1 MSLAEA
7 RPDLVE
13 QWHPTRNGAV
23 LPGDVSP
30 GTHRVVWW
38 FGPCRHAWDSP
49 VKQRTRRVSSGC
61 PYCAGKRV
69 LPAESFAA
77 LHPAIAGEWHLARN
91 DPLRPDA
98 VRSSSNK
105 RVWWQCST
113 CHFEWATTI
122 AHRTGDGTG
131 CPACA
136 GLVVVAGRSFA
147 DRFPDLA
154 AEWHPS
160 RNGDLPPT
168 AVAPFSGKRVWWQCP
183 HCGNE
188 WQAAVSG
195 RASGKGCSTCRPP
208 GWSQVAIRVGA
219 ELAALLLSV
228 GDLERAPR
236 EARREVGWEP
246 DIALPAERIAL
257 DVDGRFW
264 HGDGHHKTR
273 DSRGRDL
280 RKVQAFRAAGWSLV
294 RIREAPLERLSP
306 DDVVVADLRDTKA
319 VTVTVA
325 EHLAARLGLIP
336 AGLAEYRATA
346 GLVADGVA
354 EGLIA
359 KFQRGT
365 VAGRMLAELFPAV
378 AAEWHPT
385 RNGVLRPETVFAG
398 SGRIVWWLCSLG
410 HEWPASMLN
419 RSQGSG
425 CPYCSGNK
433 AGQGNTLIDLHPE
446 LAAQWHPAR
455 NGDLTPTQVTPGT
468 TRKAWWRCS
477 QGHEWQASIA
487 SRVAG
492 RGCSQCS
499 GRVASPERNLLVVD
513 PGLAAEWH
521 PSKNGEL
528 TPADVTPGSGRKAW
542 WLCAAGH
549 EWDAAIVVR
558 RSGDGCPYC
567 SRHRVGQGNSFANLH
582 PDLAAQ
588 WHPTLNQRLTP
599 ADVSPRSHQR
609 AWWLCTSGHT
619 WAASVGRRVDGA
631 GCPHCSGRRKARKPS
646 P

>member
-1 MSLAEA
+1 M
-7 RPDLVE
+7 
-13 QWHPTRNGAV
+13 
-23 LPGDVSP
+23 
-30 GTHRVVWW
+30 
-38 FGPCRHAWDSP
+38 
-49 VKQRTRRVSSGC
+49 
-61 PYCAGKRV
+61 
-69 LPAESFAA
+69 
-77 LHPAIAGEWHLARN
+77 
-91 DPLRPDA
+91 
-98 VRSSSNK
+98 
-105 RVWWQCST
+105 
-113 CHFEWATTI
+113 
-122 AHRTGDGTG
+122 
-131 CPACA
+131 
-136 GLVVVAGRSFA
+136 
-147 DRFPDLA
+147 
-154 AEWHPS
+154 
-160 RNGDLPPT
+160 
-168 AVAPFSGKRVWWQCP
+168 
-183 HCGNE
+183 
-188 WQAAVSG
+188 
-195 RASGKGCSTCRPP
+195 
-208 GWSQVAIRVGA
+208 
-219 ELAALLLSV
+219 AALLLSV

-410 HEWPASMLN
+410 HEWSASMLN

-425 CPYCSGNK
+425 CPCCSGNK
-433 AGQGNTLIDLHPE
+433 VGQGNTLIDLHPE

-455 NGDLTPTQVTPGT
+455 NGDLTPTRYDAQSV
-468 TRKAWWRCS
+468 
-477 QGHEWQASIA
+477 
-487 SRVAG
+487 VAM
-492 RGCSQCS
+492 
-499 GRVASPERNLLVVD
+499 
-513 PGLAAEWH
+513 LA
-521 PSKNGEL
+521 
-528 TPADVTPGSGRKAW
+528 
-542 WLCAAGH
+542 
-549 EWDAAIVVR
+549 
-558 RSGDGCPYC
+558 
-567 SRHRVGQGNSFANLH
+567 
-582 PDLAAQ
+582 
-588 WHPTLNQRLTP
+588 
-599 ADVSPRSHQR
+599 
-609 AWWLCTSGHT
+609 
-619 WAASVGRRVDGA
+619 GA
-631 GCPHCSGRRKARKPS
+631 
-646 P
+646 